1 MIWIIY
7 SFRQP
12 VFERP
17 YKVIHEADI
26 QRSIK
31 PMKPWRVIRRQLV
44 DFFVYL
50 ALPLVAV
57 FLPAAWSRSLLARS
71 SNFSW
76 LLSSEAEAAWSS
88 ASKYVDTGDE
98 KLWKAR
104 WKQVEMLDVRDCY
117 LMSFGRTGTVLAEV
131 ECDSDLEI
139 VRDKVLIGMHWGP
152 AISILKLLKV
162 AGLDPALPYRK
173 PEKDIF
179 WIRPFFYIFVRLATR
194 HIVKTMGDRAVKI
207 GGAGKAL
214 RAMMDQP
221 GSVIVVMDAPPKA
234 GRPTL
239 NAGVIGRNA
248 IFEAGFPNILAD
260 NHKEYVFYA
269 LNLQPGGLVRKKL
282 ELMGPFSAHEAQDF
296 IQQYA
301 DFLDRHLSTDSAQWR
316 IWHVAEQFWR

>member
-214 RAMMDQP
+214 RTMMDQP

-239 NAGVIGRNA
+239 NAEVIGRNA

>member
-17 YKVIHEADI
+17 YKVIHETDL
-26 QRSIK
+26 QRPIK
-31 PMKPWRVIRRQLV
+31 PMKIWGVIRRQLV

-50 ALPLVAV
+50 ALPLAAV

-71 SNFSW
+71 SNFGW
-76 LLSSEAEAAWSS
+76 VLSSEAEAAWSS

-173 PEKDIF
+173 PERDIF
-179 WIRPFFYIFVRLATR
+179 WIRPFFYMFVRLATR
-194 HIVKTMGDRAVKI
+194 HIVKTMGDRAIKI

-239 NAGVIGRNA
+239 NSSVIGKNA
-248 IFEAGFPNILAD
+248 IFEAGFPGILAD

-282 ELMGPFSAHEAQDF
+282 ELMGPFSANEAQDF